1 MQKLESHSLLT
12 LVLLLL
18 LKEHEALI
26 QTWAHEEV
34 LPAEVGWRL
43 KVLRFCSRHTH

>member
-12 LVLLLL
+12 LVLRLLQ
-18 LKEHEALI
+18 KEREALI

-43 KVLRFCSRHTH
+43 KVLL